1 MVLACAFCIAAGL
14 VVSEPGPAVG
24 RVGPGRGAGGPGL
37 SRRDRL
43 EAGVRDGEGFAAR
56 VGKSSGSWLLVPYV
70 PIFGE
75 DLSLGEEF
83 AVLFGPRWP
92 LTLRDHDKSPAAGRT
107 DGFGRGFRQARRP
120 RIPRQPH

>member
-70 PIFGE
+70 AIFGE

-83 AVLFGPRWP
+83 AVLFGRKRP
-92 LTLRDHDKSPAAGRT
+92 LTLRDHARSPAVGAVQ
-107 DGFGRGFRQARRP
+107 DQANGG
-120 RIPRQPH
+120 IA